1 MNFNKPNVSRQ
12 LKHHVSD
19 VIYIKGKT
27 ESNCSVPAL
36 FDLLVFG
43 L

>member
-1 MNFNKPNVSRQ
+1 MNFNKPNVIRQ

-27 ESNCSVPAL
+27 ESIAV